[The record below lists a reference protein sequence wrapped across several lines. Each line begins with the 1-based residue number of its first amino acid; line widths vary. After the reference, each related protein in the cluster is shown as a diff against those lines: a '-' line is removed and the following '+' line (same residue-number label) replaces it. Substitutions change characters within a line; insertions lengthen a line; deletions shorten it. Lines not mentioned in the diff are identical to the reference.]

1 MPVKGDGKVS
11 SLFSYSALSLV
22 YFAIQ
27 NVTIHA
33 WLMDKV
39 VNKAF
44 HFYPV
49 VYGEEEKHKQFY
61 QSV

>member
-49 VYGEEEKHKQFY
+49 VRGEEEKHK
-61 QSV
+61 